1 MTRCRYIEGHYYEK
15 FHPGWG
21 SFSEELFFYTS
32 RYYGVTEAFLRSLSE
47 LPDFSMNGYKA
58 RRLSDLQKP
67 VMATILATEPD
78 RETSLAVITLIEK
91 VIKREVDVGTNLLEK
106 FPPKSAHEIPVEIHG
121 PQQNCTHHVDISP
134 VEPWLNI
141 AERLQMPVAVR
152 HHHIE
157 IDMLVLARHL
167 NSTNETLKNNL
178 HKSIIDLHNA
188 GYEIRNHPHL
198 THSEAHMI
206 GDEGAV

>member
-1 MTRCRYIEGHYYEK
+1 MTRCNYIEGHYYEK
-15 FHPGWG
+15 FHSGWG

-32 RYYGVTEAFLRSLSE
+32 RYYGVTEAFLRGLSG
-47 LPDFSMNGYKA
+47 LHDFSMNGYKA
-58 RRLSDLQKP
+58 KSLSELQKP
-67 VMATILATEPD
+67 VMATILTTAPD
-78 RETSLAVITLIEK
+78 QETSLAVVTLIEK
-91 VIKREVDVGTNLLEK
+91 VIKREVDVDKHLLEK
-106 FPPKSAHEIPVEIHG
+106 FPPKETHKMPVEVHG
-121 PQQNCTHHVDISP
+121 PKQHCTHHVDISP
-134 VEPWLNI
+134 VEPWLSI

-178 HKSIIDLHNA
+178 HNSIIELHNA